1 MLKYEF
7 EERVRNLK
15 TSAVK
20 EGHEVTFTIPDREYQ
35 IIQHVYNYYPGLD
48 KEAAARL
55 YVDFGLRIFEDM
67 TPRADKIADLEQKI
81 GNCRTLSLQYQ
92 EEIDKL

>member
-7 EERVRNLK
+7 EERV
-15 TSAVK
+15 SALLNK
-20 EGHEVTFTIPDREYQ
+20 NQLPDRQKDFKIAKDAYR
-35 IIQHVYNYYPGLD
+35 IIEHVYNYYPGLD

-55 YVDFGLRIFEDM
+55 YVDFGLRIFRDM
-67 TPRADKIADLEQKI
+67 TPRADRIADLEQKI
-81 GNCRTLSLQYQ
+81 QNCRISSLQYQ